1 MLPFAA
7 MANSRAYE
15 EFSRRLKR
23 ALQEAGEGE
32 GPTYL
37 ARQFNARY
45 PGKSVTQQAA
55 RKWLHGEA
63 MPAHDKIKVLAAWLG
78 VGSHWL
84 EYGEEG
90 GHAAQQAAAV
100 YRNVMSD
107 QELVRYYRKL
117 NLSQQQALAEIIA
130 ALAAKDRRR

>member
-15 EFSRRLKR
+15 EFSRRLR
-23 ALQEAGEGE
+23 QALQEAGEGD
-32 GPTYL
+32 GPTHL

-45 PGKSVTQQAA
+45 SGKSVTQQAA

-63 MPAHDKIKVLAAWLG
+63 LPAHDKIKTLAAWLG
-78 VGSHWL
+78 VGSNWL

-90 GHAAQQAAAV
+90 GHAAQQAATT
-100 YRNVMSD
+100 YRSVLSD
-107 QELVRYYRKL
+107 QELVRYYHKL
-117 NLSQQQALAEIIA
+117 NRSQQQALAEIIA